1 MRWPRRRRSRGRHR
15 IRLCAD
21 TGNLR
26 LLWAGQLVNTAGLMM
41 LVPVMPFYVQQM
53 GVLSAVEAQTWAGAA
68 IAAPALALV
77 VATPLWGRLG
87 DRVGRKWMVVRALL
101 GLAAA
106 MVVMA
111 VASTPL
117 ALVAGRLLQ
126 GILGGVV
133 EAAAGFA
140 STSGRG
146 GARGATLGKSFSAT
160 AAGALLGPLAGG
172 ALVGT
177 GNLRAL
183 MLVIAL
189 IAAALALASAVA
201 LTEPPRDRG
210 HSTPDMLA
218 RDPAAGARRGRVLP
232 LAAAAVAVYFG
243 VYGLI
248 PVYAQYTQ
256 SMVSSPA
263 SAGMWVGVAQ
273 SVTWAATLLASP
285 WWGRRNDTTG
295 GPLRNFVLAAAGC
308 GLAIARRPCRSDWS
322 PSSGCVSCKGRASP
336 RWPNRCSSTP
346 AAPCTWT
353 GPVARSAESIVSCS
367 PDNAPARSWPVPWSV
382 CSRCRWWWRYSVAR
396 ACSPRRWAPG
406 QPAATP
412 PRAPTATSRH
422 PRRPPSR
429 AKRA

>member
-1 MRWPRRRRSRGRHR
+1 
-15 IRLCAD
+15 
-21 TGNLR
+21 
-26 LLWAGQLVNTAGLMM
+26 
-41 LVPVMPFYVQQM
+41 
-53 GVLSAVEAQTWAGAA
+53 
-68 IAAPALALV
+68 
-77 VATPLWGRLG
+77 
-87 DRVGRKWMVVRALL
+87 
-101 GLAAA
+101 

-183 MLVIAL
+183 MLVSAL

-308 GLAIARRPCRSDWS
+308 GLAIAAQALPIGLVAILGLRVVQGACFAALAQSLFFH
-322 PSSGCVSCKGRASP
+322 A
-336 RWPNRCSSTP
+336 SSTVHVDRAGSAVGRINSFLLAGQCAGP
-346 AAPCTWT
+346 LMAGPLVSVFPVPVVVGLLGGACLLAAAL
-353 GPVARSAESIVSCS
+353 GARSARGDTTASTHR
-367 PDNAPARSWPVPWSV
+367 D
-382 CSRCRWWWRYSVAR
+382 
-396 ACSPRRWAPG
+396 
-406 QPAATP
+406 QPASQEAEPCTARLTAHP
-412 PRAPTATSRH
+412 STTQPLAPTAPAYRIGDFTRH
-422 PRRPPSR
+422 RACPRRPPGASAR
-429 AKRA
+429 SPASAGQDRCPPSDQTAGPLRRGLTRRSGSHHALHESQGSTHTPGARRFGDVL